1 MSGTRRPR
9 GGKPKPSPPAVVKAE
24 PVAVIVPLPTP
35 PSSDSKAEPNVV
47 TPRAPRSLE
56 GAAPDVFV
64 QSAFPAFVSMPE
76 DTLRRHL
83 TEYSQNIESRSRWQV
98 PCSFL
103 IPLLLVF
110 VVVGEFRGFGKVVS
124 ADTVEGFIGFCT
136 FACFI
141 WLIREVGRLSSKPV
155 TVEDLITKCRASM
168 KRRDET

>member
-1 MSGTRRPR
+1 V
-9 GGKPKPSPPAVVKAE
+9 KPE
-24 PVAVIVPLPTP
+24 PVAAVIVPLPMP
-35 PSSDSKAEPNVV
+35 PVVDSKAEPNVV
-47 TPRAPRSLE
+47 APRAPRSLE

-83 TEYSQNIESRSRWQV
+83 TEYSQTIDSRSRWQI

-103 IPLLLVF
+103 VPLVLVF
-110 VVVGEFRGFGKVVS
+110 VVVQDFRGFGKVS

-136 FACFI
+136 FACGI
-141 WLIREVGRLSSKPV
+141 WLLRELWRLTRRPI
-155 TVEDLITKCRASM
+155 TVEDLINKCRASM